1 MYAEAYQMFLTG
13 KVPWYVVSIL
23 RISSLDEREHTTSYD
38 SHADN
43 HGAIGLLNVVFWLG
57 IEYIIRKGFG
67 IARMKFEKGLLAG
80 GIYIYGAKW
89 GVLLAVPEVDIFAIY
104 QFM

>member
-1 MYAEAYQMFLTG
+1 MYAEAYQMFLAG

-38 SHADN
+38 SHTDS

-57 IEYIIRKGFG
+57 IVYIVRKG
-67 IARMKFEKGLLAG
+67 L
-80 GIYIYGAKW
+80 
-89 GVLLAVPEVDIFAIY
+89 V
-104 QFM
+104 